1 MHESPRYD
9 SDRNQIPKSR
19 HNMIPAIHISKR
31 LNKSTVSDIRIVATL
46 VETVSTR
53 KWFEGDFWGAD

>member
-1 MHESPRYD
+1 
-9 SDRNQIPKSR
+9 
-19 HNMIPAIHISKR
+19 MIPAIHISKR

-46 VETVSTR
+46 VETVSTG